1 MKTIIANT
9 KGLTTEERIAVELL
23 AEGNAYGE
31 IKEVG
36 NCVVFEVTDKMFPRL
51 INESFR
57 LLGRTMNV
65 LEYNATK
72 EEMNE
77 CFSLPIYF

>member
-23 AEGNAYGE
+23 AEGNAFGE
-31 IKEVG
+31 VKQIG
-36 NCVVFEVTDKMFPRL
+36 NSVVFDVTDKMFPRL

-57 LLGRTMNV
+57 LLGRTMDV
-65 LEYNATK
+65 LQYNATT

-77 CFSLPIYF
+77 AFSLSIYF